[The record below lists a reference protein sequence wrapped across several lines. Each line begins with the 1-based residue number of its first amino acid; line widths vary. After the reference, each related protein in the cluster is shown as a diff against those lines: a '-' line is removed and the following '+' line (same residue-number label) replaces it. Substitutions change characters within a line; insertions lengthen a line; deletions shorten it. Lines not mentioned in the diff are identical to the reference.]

1 MVSAL
6 AVVGSVIAI
15 ALAGPR
21 LSSSA
26 QRLADLLGVHH
37 AVGGAVFLGLTT
49 SLSGTVVSVSAALRG
64 DASLALSNGLGGIA
78 AQTAFL
84 AVADFFHR
92 RNLEHDSASVANL
105 FQLGLLML
113 LLSLVM
119 TALAAPELAVWRLHP
134 VSLLLP
140 VVWAAGTVLAG
151 RIGRTAPWVAGG
163 AAEGV
168 ESDRTLRR
176 SSRRS
181 GRGRTGDA
189 RGLPGAALWFLL
201 SASVVC
207 AAGYLLTVHAPV
219 LSDRAG
225 MSRSAAGFLITATA
239 TSLPELVT
247 TIAAVRRGALALAV
261 GNIIGGNAFDTLFC
275 SLSDA
280 AYAGGSIYAAAGA
293 GELMAT
299 ALGLVM
305 TSLLLLGLIGRE
317 KTGLAKVGT
326 ESALLLV
333 VYVAGA
339 VMIALGG

>member
-1 MVSAL
+1 MVSEL

-21 LSSSA
+21 LSLSA

-49 SLSGTVVSVSAALRG
+49 SLSGTVVSVSAAVRG

-119 TALAAPELAVWRLHP
+119 WALAAPGISVWRLHP

-140 VVWAAGTVLAG
+140 VVWVAGTVLAG
-151 RIGRTAPWVAGG
+151 RIGRSAPWVAGG
-163 AAEGV
+163 ATAGV
-168 ESDRTLRR
+168 ESDRSTRR
-176 SSRRS
+176 ASRR
-181 GRGRTGDA
+181 RRGDA
-189 RGLPGAALWFLL
+189 RGWPGTVLWFLA

-247 TIAAVRRGALALAV
+247 TVAAVRRGALALAV

-280 AYAGGSIYAAAGA
+280 AYAPGSIYAAAGA
-293 GELMAT
+293 GEVMAT

-317 KTGLAKVGT
+317 KTGPARVGT

-339 VMIALGG
+339 VLIAVRG